1 MRKRRSVP
9 AEASI
14 SRRRLLQA
22 GTVIPIAIGSA
33 QAAAAAAAESGPE
46 VYTRLGVKPFINCTA
61 TLTINGGSLMLPE
74 VISAMEQAAH
84 FHVRLDELMEK
95 AGDRLAELLQVGW
108 GLITSGTAA
117 ALTHATAGCLAG
129 TDPEKI
135 QRLPNLDGMKNE
147 VIIPRESRNGYDH
160 AIRALGVRVVEVN
173 SVEELRAA
181 INPRTAMV
189 ELLGNHFGQAALD
202 LKDVAPIAR
211 AAGIPI
217 LVDAAAD
224 YLIVPN
230 PYIAKGA
237 DLVAYSGGKIIRGP
251 QGAGLLVGRRDLV
264 RAAWAN
270 SAPHHAFGRGMKV
283 TKEEIVGMLRAVEA
297 WRTDHDLQADFEKW
311 KSWHSHIAGRIT
323 EVPGVQAEAQG
334 PIRGGPFP
342 TLKISWDPE
351 RIALTAGEVGRLL
364 LNGEPRIMTQAAGES
379 HSFLLRPVAMKAG
392 EYEVVAR
399 RLHEIFVAAPKK
411 GPKRILRQPSR
422 SLAGTWEMDID
433 YETGSARHQL
443 VLAVNGNIIS
453 GAHTGWAYQGDI
465 EGEIDGDRVRFRS
478 TLPADGNVL
487 TYSFEGAVSTSEL
500 SGRVQIGDY
509 GSGKWRAR
517 LLSDRAAPK

>member
-1 MRKRRSVP
+1 MRVRRVIP
-9 AEASI
+9 AETSI
-14 SRRRLLQA
+14 SRRRLFQA
-22 GTVIPIAIGSA
+22 GTVIAGAMSSEPGRAAPATETGS
-33 QAAAAAAAESGPE
+33 E

-74 VISAMEQAAH
+74 VVIAMEQAAH
-84 FHVRLDELMEK
+84 FHVKLDELMEK
-95 AGDRLAELLQVGW
+95 AGDRLAELLQVEW

-135 QRLPNLDGMKNE
+135 QRLPNLDGLKNE

-160 AIRALGVRVVEVN
+160 AIRTLGVRVVEVN
-173 SVEELRAA
+173 SIEELRAA

-202 LKDVAPIAR
+202 LKDIAPIVR
-211 AAGIPI
+211 ASGIPI

-230 PYIAKGA
+230 PYIAQGA

-270 SAPHHAFGRGMKV
+270 SAPHHAFGRAMKV

-311 KSWHSHIAGRIT
+311 KSWHAHIAGRINR
-323 EVPGVQAEAQG
+323 VPGVHAEAQG

-342 TLKISWDPE
+342 TLKISWEPE

-364 LNGEPRIMTQAAGES
+364 LNGEPRIMSQAAGET

-392 EYEVVAR
+392 EYEIVAR
-399 RLHEIFVAAPKK
+399 RLYEIFAGAPKRGK
-411 GPKRILRQPSR
+411 ERILQQPSR
-422 SLAGTWEMDID
+422 NITGAWEVDID
-433 YETGSARHQL
+433 YEVGSAHHQL
-443 VLAVNGNIIS
+443 VLAINGNAIT
-453 GAHTGWAYQGDI
+453 GAHTGWAYRGDI
-465 EGEIDGDRVRFRS
+465 QGEIDGDRVRFRS
-478 TLPADGNVL
+478 TMPAEGNVL
-487 TYSFEGAVSTSEL
+487 TYSFEGSVSTVGL
-500 SGRVQIGDY
+500 SGRIQIGDY
-509 GSGKWRAR
+509 GSGAWRAR
-517 LLSDRAAPK
+517 RPSPAG